1 MIYWEMS
8 LSAKVVILRIC
19 SPTFERLQLSRCPR
33 CCFVVAMYSTA
44 LVKTQARSI
53 SCLLMR
59 SILITFL
66 RKGKERRD
74 LSAWWMDVVLSC
86 QAQWPE
92 PTRKYHNSC
101 LFWSFTLITDGVS
114 FLHYQDVPSK
124 LVSHFY
130 DWGHCALQPALWTC
144 LCWQLKIGLRHP
156 LTSELQTCIDSW
168 VFI

>member
-1 MIYWEMS
+1 MNC
-8 LSAKVVILRIC
+8 KVLYVWSI
-19 SPTFERLQLSRCPR
+19 ERCP
-33 CCFVVAMYSTA
+33 
-44 LVKTQARSI
+44 
-53 SCLLMR
+53 CLLKLWSYAYVR
-59 SILITFL
+59 QLL
-66 RKGKERRD
+66 KGYSYHGVLGVALLWQCTARLWWKSRPGPSAACGPFSSPFWEKGRR
-74 LSAWWMDVVLSC
+74 WMDVVLSC